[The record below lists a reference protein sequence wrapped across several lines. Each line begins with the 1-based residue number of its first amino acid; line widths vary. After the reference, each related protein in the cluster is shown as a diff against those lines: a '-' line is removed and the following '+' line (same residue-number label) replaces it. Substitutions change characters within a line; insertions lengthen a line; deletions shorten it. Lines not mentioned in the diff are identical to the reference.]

1 MSEEPT
7 TNPKLRLR
15 NILLQGKTPAIATFM
30 MLKGARAAQVV
41 ANTGVDVSPANLFRG
56 NN

>member
-7 TNPKLRLR
+7 ANPKLRLR
-15 NILLQGKTPAIATFM
+15 SLLLQGKTPAIATFM

-41 ANTGVDVSPANLFRG
+41 ANTGVM
-56 NN
+56 